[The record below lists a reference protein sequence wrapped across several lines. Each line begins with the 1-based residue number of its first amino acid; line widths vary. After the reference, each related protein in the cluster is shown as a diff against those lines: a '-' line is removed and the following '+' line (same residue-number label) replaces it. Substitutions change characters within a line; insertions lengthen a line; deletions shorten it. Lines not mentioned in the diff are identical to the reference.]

1 MRKLP
6 ILLTASLLAS
16 VTSMQAQWR
25 TADEA
30 LQIARESK
38 LSANDGRRQSPA
50 SNPRLAYTLRGS
62 KTEKSLLYGVNYE
75 NGGFA
80 LVSGC
85 EYTPAILGYADHGTL
100 PSDIKEMPE
109 GLSYML
115 GVYEQQL
122 EYAASHMH
130 KTAKT
135 RTTSQNADIEPL
147 LETKWNQGEPY
158 NRYCPN
164 NYPAGCVAV
173 AMAQTMRYHQWPNQG
188 TGSHNGYDFS
198 QHTWNWN
205 NMLPSYSSGNYSE
218 EQADEVATLIRQ
230 LGASVDMEYAEGGS
244 GATSVSMLNS
254 LQQYWKYDDGMS
266 LAIRSNYSD
275 SEWMQ
280 LLYNEL
286 NAGRPVPYDGRGE
299 DSGHS
304 FLLDGYKQGFFHVNW
319 GWGGYCD
326 GYFMINNLVPL
337 PDIEPKEYV
346 YDQSAFLGIRPE
358 IDGKAAARLE
368 SWGAWSLSSSSV
380 SLSEDLYV
388 TGAVTCTSLNSF
400 DGKIGVKITDLETQV
415 QTSSLNTPVNG
426 LQFNYYSTVRV
437 PITTSGLTTNHSYKV
452 ELVYQPTGSNDVVT
466 LPVPVSQPTLAFK
479 VGSSD
484 SSPELY
490 PRRTVVEEG
499 TGTWCPWCVSGIVGM
514 EYMARTYP
522 DNFIGIAVHSGDEM
536 DYEEGYGLE
545 YTSFPSAYFNRS
557 MKIDPIDHKME
568 YNLKNKSGLTTN
580 AMVKVTSLCY
590 SDDQTQLTVA
600 STTRF
605 AFDQSGADY
614 RLAYVITEDNVGPY
628 WQANGYSSGEWGEMG
643 GFENLPSWTSVIY
656 NDVARGIYPS
666 HDGVEGSVP
675 ATIVSCTDYEYE
687 YTIPVPRNCDDYS
700 NLKLTILLYDAK
712 TGEIVN
718 ADRVVLPEGK
728 DIKETIVEITT
739 PGTLAELLGDIIWD
753 IVELTVKG
761 PINGEDLMTLRQM
774 AGCGETLDDEDDI
787 HFSLKKLNLQDAQ
800 IVKGGIYMYECSFAP
815 QLSLEEDDILP
826 KNIFNNSCL
835 RMLITPKSLK
845 RIDDQAFDNC
855 DFLEEVVLNEG
866 LETIGNYAFSYTRR
880 YYATL
885 KRLHI
890 PSTVKNFAKSFFYR
904 CCFLEEFSISEDN
917 PYYVFDGNAI
927 YTKDKKEIVCVFPT
941 FRGVFE
947 LDDHCEIV
955 GNESMGAAY
964 GLPELEGVI
973 GKNVRILDREAFCNA
988 YNMEFIALGSRV
1000 GRIEP
1005 KAFDGCS
1012 SLVNI
1017 YLGCKD
1023 VPSGTYFPDC
1033 AWNEI
1038 NSCTLYVPSSSIE
1051 AFKADPFWKQLK
1063 AVKPIEDTE
1072 YAYLA
1077 DLGDG
1082 SVHKTVTLT
1091 EAGTLAE
1098 LLGDEAS
1105 NIAHLTIV
1113 GPING
1118 VDLGTLRSML
1128 GTESGHSILT
1138 HLDMKDASIVKGGEY
1153 MPDITLNED
1162 NLLPDRI
1169 FSWCKSLQYIV
1180 VPNTLER
1187 IGSGALEWS
1196 SELNEVVLNDGL
1208 QTIAENAFTRSAIK
1222 VLHIPSTVNNLGS
1235 GFIERCDQLTDLSI
1249 DAANPYYVCDGKAI
1263 YTTGYK
1269 TLIVV
1274 NPGYSGEYTLNENCQ
1289 DIGTFALLND
1299 DHITGMVAPSV
1310 IKIQYGGF
1318 WGAHNLEYLA
1328 FGYPLKTIGYYAFT
1342 NCNGLKNI
1350 YLGCKDV
1357 PSGGYAESDADW
1369 FDIAE
1374 CTLYV
1379 PASSIELYKADAFW
1393 GQMKEVLP
1401 IEDTRFAYLCEILA
1415 QSIVFD
1421 ESSVSMFKGETHPL
1435 VAHVLPENTSNK
1447 MVSWSSS
1454 DDTVA
1459 TVDQNGVV
1467 TALKKGTAK
1476 ITATAND
1483 GSGVSNSVTV
1493 TVENVTATG
1502 IELNYSSYT
1511 LEKGETVQLSA
1522 AITPDNVE
1530 DHSVTWTSSNT
1541 DIATVSSNGLVTAKA
1556 VGSAIISAKTNDGSN
1571 LSATCAVTVEKT
1583 MVSSITL
1590 STTNVDLKVAETC
1603 QLTATVLPENATNK
1617 NVIWSSSNEGVATV
1631 TSSGL
1636 VNAIAIGDAV
1646 IKATAEDGSGVSA
1659 SAQISVKAV
1668 PVTSIALSET
1678 YVEIEV
1684 GGQYTLTAT
1693 VNPSNATNKVVFW
1706 SSENENVAVVTSSG
1720 TVVAVAPGQT
1730 IVTATAADGSGV
1742 SSSADI
1748 VVYNPEVLAESVNFE
1763 ESSITMFK
1771 GETVTLVAIVLP
1783 ENTTNKSVAWSS
1795 NNTTVASVDQNGVVT
1810 AKKAGTAKIKATAQD
1825 GSGVSGTVTV
1835 TVKNVTATDIELNYT
1850 SYTLH
1855 AGETV
1860 QLTATV
1866 SPDNTENKSV
1876 TWTSSNTSVASV
1888 SSSGLVTAKSVGSAT
1903 ITAKT
1908 RDGSNL
1914 SATCSITVEAIM
1926 VSSITLSETYVE
1938 MEVGEH
1944 FGLEATVNP
1953 SNATNKDVVWSSDNE
1968 NIAMVTSLGTVIA
1981 LAPGQVKVAAT
1992 AADGSGVSASA
2003 TVKVNDI
2010 LVNNITLNYTSYS
2023 LDMNEN
2029 VQLEATVEP
2038 ENATNKNLVWTS
2050 SDEDVV
2056 LVSSSGKVLW
2066 MGIGMAV
2073 VTATSTDGSNVSAS
2087 CTFSCINGIST
2098 ITVDKDSSIRIY
2110 TVDGKEVGKLQKGVN
2125 IILKADGKSEKVI
2138 VE

>member
-30 LQIARESK
+30 LRIARESK

-130 KTAKT
+130 KTAQT
-135 RTTSQNADIEPL
+135 RTASQNADIEPL

-173 AMAQTMRYHQWPNQG
+173 VMAQTMRYHQWPNQG

-244 GATSVSMLNS
+244 GATSISMLNS

-337 PDIEPKEYV
+337 PDIEPKEFV

-426 LQFNYYSTVRV
+426 LQFNYYGTVRV
-437 PITTSGLTTNHSYKV
+437 PITTSGLMTNHSYKV

-466 LPVPVSQPTLAFK
+466 LPVPVSQPTLTFK

-484 SSPELY
+484 PSPELY
-490 PRRTVVEEG
+490 PRRMVVEEG
-499 TGTWCPWCVSGIVGM
+499 TGTWCPWCVRGIVGM

-522 DNFIGIAVHSGDEM
+522 DNFIGIAVHSRDEM

-545 YTSFPSAYFNRS
+545 YLFFPSAYFNRS
-557 MKIDPIDHKME
+557 TVLDPTSDTME
-568 YNLKNKSGLTTN
+568 EFLKYQSGLTTN
-580 AMVKVTSLCY
+580 AMVKITSLCY

-614 RLAYVITEDNVGPY
+614 RLAYVITEDTVGPY
-628 WQANGYSSGEWGEMG
+628 WQANGYAGGELGEMG
-643 GFENLPSWTSVIY
+643 GFENQPGWTSVIY

-718 ADRVVLPEGK
+718 ADRVVCPEGK
-728 DIKETIVEITT
+728 NLKETVVEITT
-739 PGTLAELLGDIIWD
+739 PGTLAELLGDAIWD

-761 PINGEDLMTLRQM
+761 PINGDDLMTLRQM
-774 AGCGETLDDEDDI
+774 AGCGETLADEDDI
-787 HFSLKKLNLQDAQ
+787 HFSLKKLNLLDAQ
-800 IVKGGIYMYECSFAP
+800 IVKGGMYIAP
-815 QLSLEEDDILP
+815 QDYLEEDDILP
-826 KNIFNNSCL
+826 RNIFNHSCL
-835 RMLITPKSLK
+835 RILITPKTLK
-845 RIDDQAFDNC
+845 RIDYGAFNNS

-866 LETIGNYAFSYTRR
+866 LEAIGKYAFSFTRWTD
-880 YYATL
+880 AKI

-890 PSTVKNFAKSFFYR
+890 PSTVKDLDNTFIYR
-904 CCFLEEFSISEDN
+904 CYHLEEFSISEDN

-927 YTKDKKEIVCVFPT
+927 YTKDKKEIICVFPT

-955 GNESMGAAY
+955 GNKSMGAVL
-964 GLPELEGVI
+964 GQPEIEGVI
-973 GKNVRILDREAFCNA
+973 GKNVRILDVEAFRNA
-988 YNMEFIALGSRV
+988 YNMEFVALGSRV
-1000 GRIEP
+1000 SHIEP
-1005 KAFDGCS
+1005 EAFYEGCR

-1017 YLGCKD
+1017 YLGCKE
-1023 VPSGTYFPDC
+1023 VPSGAYHASCFWD
-1033 AWNEI
+1033 EI
-1038 NSCTLYVPSSSIE
+1038 NNCTLYVPSSSIE

-1063 AVKPIEDTE
+1063 DVKPIEDTE

-1091 EAGTLAE
+1091 EPGTLSE
-1098 LLGDEAS
+1098 LLGDEADD
-1105 NIAHLTIV
+1105 ITHLTIV

-1118 VDLGTLRSML
+1118 VDLGTLRSMMR
-1128 GTESGHSILT
+1128 ENNSMLT

-1153 MPDITLNED
+1153 MPDMTLDED
-1162 NLLPDRI
+1162 NLLPERVFNACRYI
-1169 FSWCKSLQYIV
+1169 QYIV
-1180 VPNTLER
+1180 VPKTLER
-1187 IGSGALEWS
+1187 IERDAFEVSAIK
-1196 SELNEVVLNDGL
+1196 EVVLNEGL
-1208 QTIAENAFTRSAIK
+1208 NRIASEAFTYSTLK
-1222 VLHIPSTVNNLGS
+1222 VLHIPSTVKHLEYD
-1235 GFIERCDQLTDLSI
+1235 FISQCNRLTDLSV

-1263 YTTGYK
+1263 YTTDYK

-1289 DIGTFALLND
+1289 QMGMLPLMYN
-1299 DHITGMVAPSV
+1299 DHITGLVAPSV
-1310 IKIQYGGF
+1310 EIVDYGGF
-1318 WGAHNLEYLA
+1318 FAASSLEYIA
-1328 FGYPLKTIGYYAFT
+1328 FGYPLKTLGYLVFAD
-1342 NCNGLKNI
+1342 CNSLKNI
-1350 YLGCKDV
+1350 YLGCRDI
-1357 PSGGYAESDADW
+1357 PSGRYTDVEDNW
-1369 FDIAE
+1369 FDIANR
-1374 CTLYV
+1374 TLYV

-1393 GQMKEVLP
+1393 GRMKEILP
-1401 IEDTRFAYLCEILA
+1401 IEDTEFSYLCEVLA

-1421 ESSVSMFKGETHPL
+1421 ESPVSIFMGETHTL
-1435 VAHVLPENTSNK
+1435 VAHVLPENTANK
-1447 MVSWSSS
+1447 TVSWSSS
-1454 DDTVA
+1454 DETVA

-1476 ITATAND
+1476 ITATAQD
-1483 GSGVSNSVTV
+1483 GS
-1493 TVENVTATG
+1493 
-1502 IELNYSSYT
+1502 
-1511 LEKGETVQLSA
+1511 
-1522 AITPDNVE
+1522 
-1530 DHSVTWTSSNT
+1530 
-1541 DIATVSSNGLVTAKA
+1541 
-1556 VGSAIISAKTNDGSN
+1556 
-1571 LSATCAVTVEKT
+1571 C
-1583 MVSSITL
+1583 
-1590 STTNVDLKVAETC
+1590 
-1603 QLTATVLPENATNK
+1603 
-1617 NVIWSSSNEGVATV
+1617 
-1631 TSSGL
+1631 
-1636 VNAIAIGDAV
+1636 
-1646 IKATAEDGSGVSA
+1646 VSA
-1659 SAQISVKAV
+1659 S
-1668 PVTSIALSET
+1668 VTII
-1678 YVEIEV
+1678 VE
-1684 GGQYTLTAT
+1684 
-1693 VNPSNATNKVVFW
+1693 
-1706 SSENENVAVVTSSG
+1706 
-1720 TVVAVAPGQT
+1720 
-1730 IVTATAADGSGV
+1730 
-1742 SSSADI
+1742 
-1748 VVYNPEVLAESVNFE
+1748 
-1763 ESSITMFK
+1763 
-1771 GETVTLVAIVLP
+1771 
-1783 ENTTNKSVAWSS
+1783 
-1795 NNTTVASVDQNGVVT
+1795 
-1810 AKKAGTAKIKATAQD
+1810 
-1825 GSGVSGTVTV
+1825 
-1835 TVKNVTATDIELNYT
+1835 
-1850 SYTLH
+1850 
-1855 AGETV
+1855 
-1860 QLTATV
+1860 
-1866 SPDNTENKSV
+1866 
-1876 TWTSSNTSVASV
+1876 
-1888 SSSGLVTAKSVGSAT
+1888 
-1903 ITAKT
+1903 
-1908 RDGSNL
+1908 
-1914 SATCSITVEAIM
+1914 
-1926 VSSITLSETYVE
+1926 
-1938 MEVGEH
+1938 
-1944 FGLEATVNP
+1944 
-1953 SNATNKDVVWSSDNE
+1953 
-1968 NIAMVTSLGTVIA
+1968 
-1981 LAPGQVKVAAT
+1981 
-1992 AADGSGVSASA
+1992 
-2003 TVKVNDI
+2003 DI

-2023 LDMNEN
+2023 LDMNDN

-2038 ENATNKNLVWTS
+2038 ENAANKNLVWTS

-2056 LVSSSGKVLW
+2056 WVSSSGKVLW

-2110 TVDGKEVGKLQKGVN
+2110 TVDGKEVRSLQKGVN
-2125 IILKADGKSEKVI
+2125 IIHKADGKTERVI